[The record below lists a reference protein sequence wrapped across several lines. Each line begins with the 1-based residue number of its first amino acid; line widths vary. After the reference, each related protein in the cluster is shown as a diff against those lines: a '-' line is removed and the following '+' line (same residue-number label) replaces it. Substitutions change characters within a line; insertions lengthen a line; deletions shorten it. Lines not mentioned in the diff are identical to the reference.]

1 METEHPDLVE
11 LTCAGCGRTTTFSPS
26 EPEERRVCPFCTG
39 QVPEV
44 VCAGEEGDE
53 HADG

>member
-1 METEHPDLVE
+1 METEPDLVE
-11 LTCAGCGRTTTFSPS
+11 ITCAGCGRTTTFSPA

-39 QVPEV
+39 QVPEQA
-44 VCAGEEGDE
+44 CGGDGEEDE